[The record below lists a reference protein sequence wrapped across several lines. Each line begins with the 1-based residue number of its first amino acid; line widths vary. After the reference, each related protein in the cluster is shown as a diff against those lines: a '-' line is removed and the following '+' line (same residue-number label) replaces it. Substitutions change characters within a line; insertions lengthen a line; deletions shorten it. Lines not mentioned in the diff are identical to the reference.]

1 VKLES
6 LKQNQFARCPR
17 CQSVVKI
24 EPGSTHTNCIKCGV
38 KIKVK

>member
-1 VKLES
+1 MKLDS
-6 LKQNQFARCPR
+6 LKAMQFARCPR

-24 EPGSTHTNCIKCGV
+24 EPGSTHTSCIKCGV

>member
-1 VKLES
+1 MKVDS
-6 LKQNQFARCPR
+6 IKQTQFARCPR

-24 EPGSTHTNCIKCGV
+24 KDGSTHTSCIKCGV